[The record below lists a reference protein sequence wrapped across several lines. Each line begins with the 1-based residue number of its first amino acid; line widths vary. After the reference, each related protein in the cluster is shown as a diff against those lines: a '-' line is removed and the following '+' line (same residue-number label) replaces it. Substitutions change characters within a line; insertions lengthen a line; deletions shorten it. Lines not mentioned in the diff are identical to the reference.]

1 MVASAVLPYG
11 WGYAFILPAAIMAA
25 MAIIIALY
33 LVVEPEDI
41 GYGSPYEDSVRLLL
55 FIIISLR
62 TFATEDL
69 GTS

>member
-11 WGYAFILPAAIMAA
+11 WSYAFILPAFIMAA

-41 GYGSPYEDSVRLLL
+41 GYGSPYEDSVRPLLL
-55 FIIISLR
+55 IIISL
-62 TFATEDL
+62 
-69 GTS
+69 